1 MILGE
6 LRTRFQIDALLAK
19 PATRQFIR
27 YVIAGF
33 CVSQFAALIYS
44 ALTLFVHLEPLKAN
58 VVSTSCG
65 VATGYL
71 VHNYWSFA
79 EGTARNDPSKLVR
92 FLTSAFLAFVVN
104 TAWVWLLV
112 KVLRFPPLAPVPFM
126 MFVTPWVSFF
136 VNRHWVFKAA

>member
-1 MILGE
+1 MMLGE

-44 ALTLFVHLEPLKAN
+44 TLTLFVQLEPLKAN
-58 VVSTSCG
+58 VASTACR
-65 VATGYL
+65 VTAGYL

-79 EGTARNDPSKLVR
+79 EGTARNDSSKLAR
-92 FLTSAFLAFVVN
+92 FLTSAFLAFAVN
-104 TAWVWLLV
+104 TTWVWLLV
-112 KVLRFPPLAPVPFM
+112 RVLRFPPLAPVPLM
-126 MFVTPWVSFF
+126 MFVTPWASFF

>member
-1 MILGE
+1 MMFRD

-19 PATRQFIR
+19 PATKQFIR

-44 ALTLFVHLEPLKAN
+44 TLTLFVQLEPLKAN
-58 VVSTSCG
+58 VVSTACG
-65 VATGYL
+65 VTTGYL

-79 EGTARNDPSKLVR
+79 EGTARNSPSKMAR

-126 MFVTPWVSFF
+126 MFATPWVSFF

>member
-1 MILGE
+1 MMLGE

-44 ALTLFVHLEPLKAN
+44 TLTLFVQLEPLKAN
-58 VVSTSCG
+58 VASTACG
-65 VATGYL
+65 VTAGYL

-79 EGTARNDPSKLVR
+79 EGTARNDPSKLAR
-92 FLTSAFLAFVVN
+92 FLTSASLAFAVN
-104 TAWVWLLV
+104 TTWVWLLV
-112 KVLRFPPLAPVPFM
+112 RVLRFPPLAPVPLM
-126 MFVTPWVSFF
+126 MFVTPWASFF